1 MESEDYMNKLYI
13 KQKVFSL
20 GGNFTVKDELEQDK
34 YLIKG
39 SFLSIPKTF
48 TIKDTSDNEVGTIT
62 KKVFSLLPKFFV
74 AVNGEE
80 VVTIQKK
87 FSFLKARY
95 QIEGRG
101 IEVHGDW
108 WDKKFEVVS
117 QGEVVGEVNEKWFT
131 WGDTYEV
138 VVIDESLEH
147 IIISLVIA
155 IDFVKQEES
164 AAAAASAGN

>member
-1 MESEDYMNKLYI
+1 MSKLYI

-20 GGNFTVKDELEQDK
+20 GGNFTVKNEFEQDK

-48 TIKDTSDNEVGTIT
+48 TIKDTSDNEIGTIT
-62 KKVFSLLPKFFV
+62 KKVFSFLPTFFV
-74 AVNGEE
+74 EVNGEE
-80 VVTIQKK
+80 VVTIKK
-87 FSFLKARY
+87 EFSFFKSRY

-117 QGEVVGEVNEKWFT
+117 HGEVVGQVNEKWFT
-131 WGDTYEV
+131 WGDSYEV
-138 VVIDESLEH
+138 GVKDESLEH

-155 IDFVKQEES
+155 IDFVKQEENS
-164 AAAAASAGN
+164 AAASAGN

>member
-1 MESEDYMNKLYI
+1 MNKLYI

-20 GGNFTVKDELEQDK
+20 GGNFTVKDEFEQDK
-34 YLIKG
+34 YVIKG

-48 TIKDTSDNEVGTIT
+48 MIKDTSENEIGTIT

-74 AVNGEE
+74 EVDGEE

-87 FSFLKARY
+87 FSFFKARY

-101 IEVHGDW
+101 IEVVGDW
-108 WDKKFEVVS
+108 WDKKFEVMS
-117 QGEVVGEVNEKWFT
+117 HGEVVAQVNEKWFT

-138 VVIDESLEH
+138 TVKDESLEH

-155 IDFVKQEES
+155 IDFVKQEAN
-164 AAAAASAGN
+164 AAIASVGN

>member
-1 MESEDYMNKLYI
+1 MSKLYM

-20 GGNFTVKDELEQDK
+20 GGNFTVKDEFEQDK

-48 TIKDTSDNEVGTIT
+48 TIKDTAENEIGTIT
-62 KKVFSLLPKFFV
+62 KKVFSFLPKFFV
-74 AVNGEE
+74 EVGGEE

-95 QIEGRG
+95 QIEGQG

-108 WDKKFEVVS
+108 WDKKFEVTS
-117 QGEVVGEVNEKWFT
+117 HGEVVGQVNEKWFT

-138 VVIDESLEH
+138 VVTDESLEH

-155 IDFVKQEES
+155 IDFVKQQEN
-164 AAAAASAGN
+164 AAGANAGN